1 MSKALAANPAN
12 RYEHYSEFL
21 SEFNINDKNQLNVQH
36 NTPLLERD
44 PVKFWQ
50 GISGILL
57 LILISVLFF
66 KS

>member
-21 SEFNINDKNQLNVQH
+21 AEFNVTDKNQLNIQH
-36 NTPLLERD
+36 NIPLLERD

-50 GISGILL
+50 GISVILF
-57 LILISVLFF
+57 ITLISVLIYE
-66 KS
+66 